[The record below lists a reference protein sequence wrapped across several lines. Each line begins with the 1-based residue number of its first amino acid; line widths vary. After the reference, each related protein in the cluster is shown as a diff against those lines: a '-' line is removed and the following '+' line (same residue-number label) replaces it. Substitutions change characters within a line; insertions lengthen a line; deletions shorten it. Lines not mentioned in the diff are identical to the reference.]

1 MSHREQLRR
10 HLEFFRELG
19 VEGISRDARWR
30 VRDPADPVIL
40 RKPCVRIPCVILRI
54 PCVILRIPCVI
65 LRIPCVILRIPCVIL
80 RKPCVILRMACAGRR
95 RTRPAMTGPP
105 RP

>member
-30 VRDPADPVIL
+30 VCAIP
-40 RKPCVRIPCVILRI
+40 RIASVILRI
-54 PCVILRIPCVI
+54 ASVIPRIVSVIACAILRIPH
-65 LRIPCVILRIPCVIL
+65 
-80 RKPCVILRMACAGRR
+80 AGGCRR
-95 RTRPAMTGPP
+95 RPVMTARRRP
-105 RP
+105 